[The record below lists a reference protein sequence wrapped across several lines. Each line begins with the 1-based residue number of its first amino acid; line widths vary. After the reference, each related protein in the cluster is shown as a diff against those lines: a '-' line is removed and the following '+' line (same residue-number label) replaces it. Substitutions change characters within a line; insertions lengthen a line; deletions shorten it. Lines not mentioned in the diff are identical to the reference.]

1 MTAYE
6 RRTTLALASILS
18 MRMLGLFMILPVF
31 ALYAQ
36 KLPHTTPLLI
46 GIAIGIYGLTQALL
60 QIPFGMLSDKW
71 GRKPMIIIGLL
82 LFALGSV
89 IAATATSITGIIIG
103 RALQGCGAIAA
114 VVLALTADLIREE
127 HRLKTM
133 ALLGMTI
140 GLSFVVALIIGP
152 WLNQWLGVPGLFWLT
167 AVFAGI
173 SLIVLLTLVPQPITL
188 RIHKDSEPNIK
199 QLKQLLKNP
208 QLLRLDIG
216 ILLLHMILTAL
227 FVVLPLSLQ
236 TQLESSYHSYLYL
249 VVLVLAIITIIPLII
264 IGEKYRHLKA
274 LFVGAVTL
282 LGVSQL
288 GLIYGHQSL
297 MSIGVLL
304 FLFFTA
310 FNVLEASLPS
320 LMSKLAPLESKG
332 TAMGIYASA
341 QFFGAFLGGVSGGW
355 LHHYYGIE
363 AVFSFAVG
371 LSLIW
376 LALAITMKNPPYLS
390 SQLLSVGAIDTTR
403 ANQLIHCLTQV
414 PGVAEVVIFIEEE
427 VAYLKVDR
435 RILDPSALDN
445 CLIIE
450 RG

>member
-133 ALLGMTI
+133 AILGMTI

-173 SLIVLLTLVPQPITL
+173 SLILLLTLVPQPITL
-188 RIHKDSEPNIK
+188 RVHKDSEPNIK
-199 QLKQLLKNP
+199 QLKQLLKDP

-282 LGVSQL
+282 LGISQF
-288 GLIYGHQSL
+288 GLIYWHQSL
-297 MSIGVLL
+297 INIGILL

-310 FNVLEASLPS
+310 FNLLEASLPS

-363 AVFSFAVG
+363 AVFLFAFG
-371 LSLIW
+371 MSLIW

-390 SQLLSVGAIDTTR
+390 SQLLNVGAIDSTR